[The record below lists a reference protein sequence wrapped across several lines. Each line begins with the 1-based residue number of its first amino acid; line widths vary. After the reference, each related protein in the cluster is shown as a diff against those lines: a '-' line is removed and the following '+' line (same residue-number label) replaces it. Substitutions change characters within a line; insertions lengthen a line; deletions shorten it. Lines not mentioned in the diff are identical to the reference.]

1 MKTTYCIAS
10 CESALERLIFVKHK
24 FHNDI
29 ISFIWII
36 WMCRLYILACHRW
49 FKMDFFVIVYL
60 GSETWVHL
68 VGCSQNSSYC
78 QPLGYRNTK
87 YWSPKSDMAYHKQKV
102 FIVNVEEKL
111 TKWGTTP
118 LRYGDLTILNLCR
131 ESEGQIH
138 SFKLSRENIKHRP
151 FWHLPLGFDFVYKRP
166 RFRLNIWKIN
176 TIFWRTGS
184 CDMEYTH
191 TYQYC
196 CTNSINFQTFK
207 FKHFKWWFRR
217 WSWDSL
223 KRHKRAI
230 HIDIYGICLVLLI
243 NKYTCSK

>member
-1 MKTTYCIAS
+1 
-10 CESALERLIFVKHK
+10 
-24 FHNDI
+24 
-29 ISFIWII
+29 
-36 WMCRLYILACHRW
+36 
-49 FKMDFFVIVYL
+49 MDFFVIVYL

-102 FIVNVEEKL
+102 FIVNVEE
-111 TKWGTTP
+111 
-118 LRYGDLTILNLCR
+118 
-131 ESEGQIH
+131 IH
-138 SFKLSRENIKHRP
+138 SFKLSRENIKHKP

-166 RFRLNIWKIN
+166 RVRLDIWKIN

-184 CDMEYTH
+184 CDTEYTH

-230 HIDIYGICLVLLI
+230 HIDIYGIGLVLLI